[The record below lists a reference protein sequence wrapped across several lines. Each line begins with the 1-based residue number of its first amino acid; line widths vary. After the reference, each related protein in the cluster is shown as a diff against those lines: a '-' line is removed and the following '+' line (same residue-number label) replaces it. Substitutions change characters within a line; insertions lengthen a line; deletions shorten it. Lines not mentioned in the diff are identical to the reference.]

1 MGDVMLHGVLNM
13 PPELWSN
20 TNIDKLQRYDIYMA
34 ASRRIEDLDRKLD
47 MAEDMAHDF
56 SMLKESTGLLC
67 ALHRAKGRENQT
79 VDLERIQEVI
89 SEILGKYDV
98 FD

>member
-20 TNIDKLQRYDIYMA
+20 TNIDKLQRYNVYMA

-47 MAEDMAHDF
+47 MAID
-56 SMLKESTGLLC
+56 LLDIEE
-67 ALHRAKGRENQT
+67 RAQLLIK
-79 VDLERIQEVI
+79 LA
-89 SEILGKYDV
+89 K
-98 FD
+98 